1 MDHKGTEMLVLDRSP
16 VPVDSSFPWTPI
28 RWTSADLGMVVR
40 GATEAWRKKYNGLT
54 NAARNLQFVTC
65 PVYFWKLIFL
75 FAARLAI

>member
-40 GATEAWRKKYNGLT
+40 GATEAFDNRDEPKFSISISG
-54 NAARNLQFVTC
+54 
-65 PVYFWKLIFL
+65 
-75 FAARLAI
+75 